1 MNRRKVL
8 LAMVMAPFSRLV
20 GKVEPKPIKTEA
32 DMTEAIDRGMAE
44 GLSARPFSRIP
55 TTMWPTVT
63 TTATNTVSLQMTIVG
78 YNNPDND
85 IVSIRFN
92 GDGE

>member
-20 GKVEPKPIKTEA
+20 GKVEPKQIKTEA
-32 DMTEAIDRGMAE
+32 DLTEAIDRGVTDWLGGGGVVSYE
-44 GLSARPFSRIP
+44 VTLP
-55 TTMWPTVT
+55 TTT
-63 TTATNTVSLQMTIVG
+63 TYGIGSTITIVG

-85 IVSIRFN
+85 IVSLRFN
-92 GDGE
+92 GNGK